1 MSPRHAGSAE
11 AKNDNSST
19 TEALA
24 TASLGDTTRRQ
35 VATHA
40 VMCEQQHQGAS
51 STEQQVV
58 VGARTA
64 KLQQRKLANG
74 ARTARHCGEGV
85 PTWLRHRR
93 GSSLQHG
100 DSAWAQMLVRKQ
112 RRAGGNVGG
121 DERHPGNGYPVEEV
135 GNGSTRSQGW
145 LYRAREGRNGCWE
158 KVMGEERIDTI
169 HGMQKL
175 SVNSKKQRGIGD
187 VAWCSTEQVDKQSA
201 ESQAISV
208 VVFRPNSIVRFPR
221 RNG

>member
-1 MSPRHAGSAE
+1 
-11 AKNDNSST
+11 
-19 TEALA
+19 
-24 TASLGDTTRRQ
+24 
-35 VATHA
+35 
-40 VMCEQQHQGAS
+40 
-51 STEQQVV
+51 VV

-74 ARTARHCGEGV
+74 ARTARRCGEGV
-85 PTWLRHRR
+85 PTWLRHRQ

-100 DSAWAQMLVRKQ
+100 DLAAWAQMLVRKQ

-121 DERHPGNGYPVEEV
+121 DERHRGNGYPVEKV

-158 KVMGEERIDTI
+158 KVMGEKRRIDTI

-175 SVNSKKQRGIGD
+175 SVNTKKHRGIGD
-187 VAWCSTEQVDKQSA
+187 VAWCSTEQVDEQST